1 VRRLFYLSRFG
12 TAMDDSSDRTH
23 ATLAAQ
29 LLAPATFEAFAADCR
44 TLLDEEIKRKG
55 MTVRTAF
62 RVVRKIKPDILDR
75 VVRELMPE
83 FLDALEPC
91 HADFKAGSDTDFKAY
106 LIAHDDRVAEAA
118 LRAADVRAQRIHS
131 RSIHAAYN
139 RVRGRAKSEI
149 LPAVPAFAQI
159 MTRHLGHR

>member
-1 VRRLFYLSRFG
+1 
-12 TAMDDSSDRTH
+12 MDDSSDRTH

-62 RVVRKIKPDILDR
+62 RVVRKIKPNILDR
-75 VVRELMPE
+75 VVRELMPD

-91 HADFKAGSDTDFKAY
+91 HADFKAGPGTDFEAY
-106 LIAHDDRVAEAA
+106 LIAHDDRVAEAV
-118 LRAADVRAQRIHS
+118 LQAADHRAQRIQS
-131 RSIHAAYN
+131 RTIHAAYE
-139 RVRGRAKSEI
+139 RVRGRAKPEI
-149 LPAVPAFAQI
+149 RPAVPAFAATIVQ
-159 MTRHLGHR
+159 HLEQR